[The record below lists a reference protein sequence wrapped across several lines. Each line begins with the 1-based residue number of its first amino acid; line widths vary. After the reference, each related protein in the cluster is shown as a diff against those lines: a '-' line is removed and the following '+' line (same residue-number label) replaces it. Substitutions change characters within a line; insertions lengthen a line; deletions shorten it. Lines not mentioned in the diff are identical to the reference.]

1 MATNLRNK
9 RKWKENDP
17 KEKKRKENVSSLD
30 IGRVERR
37 LIMLSLIPTVLDT
50 RYNKIIQ

>member
-17 KEKKRKENVSSLD
+17 KEKKKENVSSLD